1 MKSILEYF
9 KLYVFF
15 QKFDQLFKEN
25 EQLLAKLNDSEKK
38 ITKAKV
44 YIKEKVYLDIFYLL
58 NLFLLCFQKKL
69 ECWIE
74 RYAR

>member
-69 ECWIE
+69 EC
-74 RYAR
+74 